1 MKNRSK
7 IIRSAVFLVLLIAL
21 LGMLWNRYVS
31 DCYLAKSYDVQ
42 TKMMEETED
51 YIIYGDT
58 KSSVGLIFYPGAK
71 VDEAAY
77 APIMDALAEDGIC
90 CVVVKMPYHMAI
102 FDMNAATD
110 VRKNFSDVKQWY
122 IGGHSMGGAMAADY
136 AAGHEDELAGL
147 ILLAAYPTKELAELP
162 VLSVYGSEDG
172 VLNLKKYQD
181 DIANAKNLT
190 ERMIE
195 GGNHAGFGNYGEQK
209 GDKTAEIMRDEQ
221 WQETVDY
228 ILTFIRDSSED
239 TE

>member
-7 IIRSAVFLVLLIAL
+7 VIRIAVFLVLLIVL
-21 LGMLWNRYVS
+21 LGMVWNRYAS
-31 DCYLAKSYDVQ
+31 DYYPAKRYDVQ
-42 TKMMEETED
+42 TEILEETDD

-58 KSSVGLIFYPGAK
+58 KSEVGLIFYPGAK

-77 APIMDALAEDGIC
+77 APILDALTEDDIC
-90 CVVVKMPYHMAI
+90 CVAVRMPYHMAI
-102 FDMNAATD
+102 FDINAATA
-110 VRKNFSDVKQWY
+110 VREDFPDVKEWY
-122 IGGHSMGGAMAADY
+122 IGGHSMGGAMAAVY

-147 ILLAAYPTKELAELP
+147 ILLAAYPTKELEELP

-172 VLNLKKYQD
+172 VLNQKKYETA
-181 DIANAKNLT
+181 ITHAKHLT

-195 GGNHAGFGNYGEQK
+195 GGNHAGFGNYGEQE
-209 GDKTAEIMRDEQ
+209 GDKSAEILPDEQ

-228 ILTFIRDSSED
+228 ILTFIRENNED